1 MGESTVAALMR
12 SCLITSASFLQ
23 KQALKMTIHLAETVR
38 PFNKDG
44 RAVSTRDRN
53 PS

>member
-1 MGESTVAALMR
+1 MSYHFSKLLAEAGAENDKMLAL
-12 SCLITSASFLQ
+12 
-23 KQALKMTIHLAETVR
+23 IHLAETVR